1 VDTLFLIFTNQSIKY
16 LTIISLSNNLIMK
29 KILLLLCLSAA
40 TIFTLKAHATSTM
53 PADTGKAA
61 AAAAAAPA
69 PAPAPDAPL
78 VFSGSVD
85 TYFKT
90 DFSGHANIPTSFA
103 NENSSISIG
112 MIDLGLKKT
121 VGNASFVGELSFG
134 PRGQQQSIPN
144 AATGAA
150 TFPGA
155 SGVGTAYS
163 SYHIQN
169 LYVSYNL
176 TAKFN
181 LSAGYMSTFIGY
193 EVISPAANFNYSTSY
208 LFTNGPFQN
217 AGFKA
222 TYTFSD
228 KVSLMA
234 GIFNDYWNAY
244 QSGGKVNNFGAQ
256 LTVTPV
262 KNWTAYIN
270 LITGSSSGTEVD
282 LTTTY
287 QITDAFKLGLNAADY
302 SATNSLTG
310 GFEGVA
316 LYPQLAVSKVVTLG
330 LRGEYFSDKSGTY
343 GNSFVVGP
351 PSGQSVTGITFTA
364 NIKAG
369 PLTVIPEIRFDNSSK
384 SDMFT
389 DGSGVATSGAQQ
401 FLIAAVYAF

>member
-1 VDTLFLIFTNQSIKY
+1 MGMLCVFNYTNQSIQ
-16 LTIISLSNNLIMK
+16 TINQIVIMK
-29 KILLLLCLSAA
+29 KVLLLLCLFAA
-40 TIFTLKAHATSTM
+40 TIFTFSAYAATM

-61 AAAAAAPA
+61 APAAPA
-69 PAPAPDAPL
+69 PAPSTDVPL
-78 VFSGSVD
+78 TFSGSVD
-85 TYFKT
+85 TYYKY
-90 DFSGHANIPTSFA
+90 DFSGKPNIPTSFA
-103 NENSSISIG
+103 NEQNSISIG

-134 PRGQQQSIPN
+134 PRGQSQSIPN
-144 AATGAA
+144 AS
-150 TFPGA
+150 PGLVTLNG
-155 SGVGTAYS
+155 SPTTGTAYS

-176 TAKFN
+176 SSKFN
-181 LSAGYMSTFIGY
+181 LTMGYMSTYIGY

-234 GIFNDYWNAY
+234 GIFNDYWNVY
-244 QSGGKVNNFGAQ
+244 QSYGRVNTFGAQ

-270 LITGSSSGTEVD
+270 LATGPASGTEVD
-282 LTTTY
+282 LTTNY
-287 QITDAFKLGLNAADY
+287 QITDAFKLGLNAADFSAGNGY
-302 SATNSLTG
+302 SG
-310 GFEGVA
+310 GFSGVA

-330 LRGEYFSDKSGTY
+330 LRGEYFKTKTGTY
-343 GNSFVVGP
+343 LTAGAP
-351 PSGQSVTGITFTA
+351 PGESVTGITFTA

-369 PLTVIPEIRFDNSSK
+369 PLALIPEIRFDNSSK
-384 SDMFT
+384 SDMFVN
-389 DGSGVATSGAQQ
+389 SSNAFTSSAGQ
-401 FLIAAVYAF
+401 FVLAAVYAF